1 MFDFQKYTK
10 LHLML
15 ILSLQDLLQ
24 NLSLEITLIDNVA
37 PCYSHDNIGGNHLYD
52 ECRILFVPI
61 VSHKL
66 GSIL

>member
-1 MFDFQKYTK
+1 
-10 LHLML
+10 ML

-61 VSHKL
+61 VCHKL